1 MLSFRPLLVG
11 PTGGWLGKVG
21 RSMSTTRIVFQP
33 SPTPV
38 EAAHKHT
45 DFPVASSSGF
55 VPDVSNIPSAN
66 NDDDEVVVPLRALKG
81 KSSRNSVRHF
91 VDWVE
96 VTVCAG
102 DGGDGSISLNSLYA
116 NEFAGPDGGDGGSGG
131 HVILTANP
139 AYRDLSH
146 VKSKLIAARGGAG
159 KSNKCE
165 GKDAQHLVVQVPVG
179 TILRNLEG
187 ALIADL
193 DRDGVSFIAAR
204 GGAGGKGNTYFKSS
218 TRRKPEIAE
227 VGGQGER
234 LEYTLELRTMADVG
248 LIGFPNAGK
257 STLLTAISRARPKVA
272 AYPFTTLNPHI
283 GMVQYSDL
291 TQLAVADL
299 PGLLPGA
306 HKNHGLGIAFLRH
319 IERCSLLL
327 YVLDMGE
334 EEPWKQLGQLKFE
347 LDAYS
352 PGLSSRPSAVIAN
365 KMDLEESGGRLT
377 QLEEYLGNDATIIP
391 ISGKMGDNL
400 THLLVLIKHLH
411 DDYVAM
417 HQDHVQV

>member
-1 MLSFRPLLVG
+1 ML
-11 PTGGWLGKVG
+11 
-21 RSMSTTRIVFQP
+21 
-33 SPTPV
+33 
-38 EAAHKHT
+38 HT
-45 DFPVASSSGF
+45 F
-55 VPDVSNIPSAN
+55 V
-66 NDDDEVVVPLRALKG
+66 
-81 KSSRNSVRHF
+81 
-91 VDWVE
+91 
-96 VTVCAG
+96 
-102 DGGDGSISLNSLYA
+102 
-116 NEFAGPDGGDGGSGG
+116 GSGG
-131 HVILTANP
+131 QLVSE
-139 AYRDLSH
+139 RDDKLLNVFNI
-146 VKSKLIAARGGAG
+146 VKFPNDGCNATSGSYGVCYTSLECSSLGGTSSGSCASG
-159 KSNKCE
+159 FGVCCLFSGGC
-165 GKDAQHLVVQVPVG
+165 
-179 TILRNLEG
+179 G
-187 ALIADL
+187 ATTSLN
-193 DRDGVSFIAAR
+193 
-204 GGAGGKGNTYFKSS
+204 NTYFKSS

-377 QLEEYLGNDATIIP
+377 QLEEYLGSDATIIP

-400 THLLVLIKHLH
+400 THLLVLIKQLH

-417 HQDHVQV
+417 HQAHVQV